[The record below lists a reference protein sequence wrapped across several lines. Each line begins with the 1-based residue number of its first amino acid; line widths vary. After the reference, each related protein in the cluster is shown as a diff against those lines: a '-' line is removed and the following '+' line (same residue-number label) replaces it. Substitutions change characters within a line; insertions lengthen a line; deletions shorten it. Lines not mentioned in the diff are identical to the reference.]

1 MKKPANR
8 KERVNFIIKKKGL
21 DFANFTLLMSDGEVK
36 KFFDKLWENGLR
48 NMPDY
53 EVPELEP
60 SICLRCGTEIT
71 WHSECGCGED
81 MAIIDQLDWDE
92 EEKSLRNFMS

>member
-1 MKKPANR
+1 
-8 KERVNFIIKKKGL
+8 
-21 DFANFTLLMSDGEVK
+21 
-36 KFFDKLWENGLR
+36 
-48 NMPDY
+48 MPDY

-92 EEKSLRNFMS
+92 EEKV